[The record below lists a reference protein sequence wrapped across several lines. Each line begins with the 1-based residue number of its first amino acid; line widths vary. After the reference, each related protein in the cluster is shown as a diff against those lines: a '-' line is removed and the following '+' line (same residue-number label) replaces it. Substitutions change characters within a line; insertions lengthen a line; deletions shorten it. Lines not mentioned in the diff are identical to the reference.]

1 MVKKMTFKQFLFI
14 LPLLIF
20 IGVFSIYPIVT
31 SFMYTFFD
39 YRINDQTANSFYL
52 SERFNGELFY
62 EDCDYIN
69 YFLDDDKTLMSE
81 EDQKA
86 VEEIQATVSSVMS
99 EYENAKGT
107 EKISSDKKDELVAF
121 KEKLRTDITAL
132 YDKYPDVEFYNKDK
146 IPEILDEMDT
156 CIVKSN
162 FIGLKAYGNLIK
174 DTRFWKAL
182 GHTLIFTVISVGIE
196 LVLGMLLALIM
207 NKAMK
212 GIGLVRTVALIPWA
226 IPTAVS
232 AMIWSYLYDGSY
244 GIVSFLFNKLGI
256 INSQSAMLL
265 TSHGAMSA
273 AIIADVWKTTPYMA
287 LLLLAGLHHGLDPV
301 VVADV
306 AGVDA
311 DLVHTNVG
319 AGQRCLVIKVDIR
332 HDGDVHRVLHG
343 LDALGIRRAGAGHT
357 QDLAARRLTALCLGN
372 VALNVLHGDIQHGL
386 HRNGVVAANGHI
398 ADLYFSF
405 QLPHGRFPFRI
416 TLPR

>member
-287 LLLLAGLHHGLDPV
+287 LLLLAGLQVIDRGLYESSAIDGAGPVVTFFKITLPLVKPSLLVALLFRTLDAFRVYDLIAILTGGGPGNGTESLSIYAYKLMFDQSNYGYSSVVVMGMFV
-301 VVADV
+301 VVAIIAFLYVKVLGTDV
-306 AGVDA
+306 M
-311 DLVHTNVG
+311 
-319 AGQRCLVIKVDIR
+319 
-332 HDGDVHRVLHG
+332 
-343 LDALGIRRAGAGHT
+343 
-357 QDLAARRLTALCLGN
+357 GN
-372 VALNVLHGDIQHGL
+372 D
-386 HRNGVVAANGHI
+386 
-398 ADLYFSF
+398 
-405 QLPHGRFPFRI
+405 
-416 TLPR
+416 

>member
-107 EKISSDKKDELVAF
+107 EKIASDKKDELVAF

-244 GIVSFLFNKLGI
+244 GIVSFLFNKLEI

-287 LLLLAGLHHGLDPV
+287 LLLLAGLQVIDRGLYESSAIDGAGPVVTFFKITLPLVKPSLLVALLFRTLDAFRVYDLIAILTGGGPGNGTESLSIYAYKLMFDQSNYGYSSVVVMGMFV
-301 VVADV
+301 VVAIIAFLYVKVLGADV
-306 AGVDA
+306 M
-311 DLVHTNVG
+311 
-319 AGQRCLVIKVDIR
+319 
-332 HDGDVHRVLHG
+332 
-343 LDALGIRRAGAGHT
+343 
-357 QDLAARRLTALCLGN
+357 GN
-372 VALNVLHGDIQHGL
+372 D
-386 HRNGVVAANGHI
+386 
-398 ADLYFSF
+398 
-405 QLPHGRFPFRI
+405 
-416 TLPR
+416 

>member
-86 VEEIQATVSSVMS
+86 VEEIQATVRSVMS

-287 LLLLAGLHHGLDPV
+287 LLLLAGLQVIDRGLYESSAIDGAGPV
-301 VVADV
+301 V
-306 AGVDA
+306 
-311 DLVHTNVG
+311 TFF
-319 AGQRCLVIKVDIR
+319 K
-332 HDGDVHRVLHG
+332 
-343 LDALGIRRAGAGHT
+343 
-357 QDLAARRLTALCLGN
+357 
-372 VALNVLHGDIQHGL
+372 
-386 HRNGVVAANGHI
+386 
-398 ADLYFSF
+398 
-405 QLPHGRFPFRI
+405 I
-416 TLPR
+416 TLPLVKPSLLVALLFRTLDAFRVYDLIAILTGGGPGNGTESLSIYAYKLMFDQSNYGYSSVVVMGMFIVVAIIAFLYVKVLGADVMGND

>member
-287 LLLLAGLHHGLDPV
+287 LLLLAGLQVIDRGLYESSAIDGAGPVVTFFKITLPLVKPSLLVALLFRTLDAFRVYDLIAILTGGGPGNGTESLSIYAYKLMFDQSNYGYSSVVVMGMFV
-301 VVADV
+301 VVAIIAFLYVKVLGADV
-306 AGVDA
+306 
-311 DLVHTNVG
+311 
-319 AGQRCLVIKVDIR
+319 I
-332 HDGDVHRVLHG
+332 
-343 LDALGIRRAGAGHT
+343 
-357 QDLAARRLTALCLGN
+357 GN
-372 VALNVLHGDIQHGL
+372 D
-386 HRNGVVAANGHI
+386 
-398 ADLYFSF
+398 
-405 QLPHGRFPFRI
+405 
-416 TLPR
+416 

>member
-107 EKISSDKKDELVAF
+107 EKISSDQKDELVAF

-182 GHTLIFTVISVGIE
+182 GHTLIFTLISVGIE

-287 LLLLAGLHHGLDPV
+287 LLLLAGLQVIDRGLYESSAIDGAGPVVTFFKITLPLVKPSLLVALLFRTLDAFRVYDLIAILTGGGPGNGTESLSIYAYKLMFDQSNYGYSSVVVMGMFV
-301 VVADV
+301 VVAIIAFLYVKVLGADV
-306 AGVDA
+306 M
-311 DLVHTNVG
+311 
-319 AGQRCLVIKVDIR
+319 
-332 HDGDVHRVLHG
+332 
-343 LDALGIRRAGAGHT
+343 
-357 QDLAARRLTALCLGN
+357 GN
-372 VALNVLHGDIQHGL
+372 D
-386 HRNGVVAANGHI
+386 
-398 ADLYFSF
+398 
-405 QLPHGRFPFRI
+405 
-416 TLPR
+416 

>member
-39 YRINDQTANSFYL
+39 YSINDQTANSFYL

-287 LLLLAGLHHGLDPV
+287 LLLLAGLQVIDRGLYESSAIDGAGPVVTFFKITLPLVKPSLLVALLFRTLDAFRVYDLIAILTGGGPGNGTESLSIYAYKLMFDQSNYGYSSVVVMGMFV
-301 VVADV
+301 VVAIIAFLYVKVLGADV
-306 AGVDA
+306 M
-311 DLVHTNVG
+311 
-319 AGQRCLVIKVDIR
+319 
-332 HDGDVHRVLHG
+332 
-343 LDALGIRRAGAGHT
+343 
-357 QDLAARRLTALCLGN
+357 GN
-372 VALNVLHGDIQHGL
+372 D
-386 HRNGVVAANGHI
+386 
-398 ADLYFSF
+398 
-405 QLPHGRFPFRI
+405 
-416 TLPR
+416 

>member
-86 VEEIQATVSSVMS
+86 VEEIQAIVSSVMS
-99 EYENAKGT
+99 EYENVKGT

-146 IPEILDEMDT
+146 VPEILDEMDT

-287 LLLLAGLHHGLDPV
+287 LLLLAGLQVIDRGLYESSAIDGAGPVVTFFKITLPLVKPSLLVALLFRTLDAFRVYDLIAILTGGGPGNGTESLSIYAYKLMFDQSNYGYSSVVVMGMFV
-301 VVADV
+301 VVAIIAFLYVKVLGADV
-306 AGVDA
+306 M
-311 DLVHTNVG
+311 
-319 AGQRCLVIKVDIR
+319 
-332 HDGDVHRVLHG
+332 
-343 LDALGIRRAGAGHT
+343 
-357 QDLAARRLTALCLGN
+357 GN
-372 VALNVLHGDIQHGL
+372 D
-386 HRNGVVAANGHI
+386 
-398 ADLYFSF
+398 
-405 QLPHGRFPFRI
+405 
-416 TLPR
+416 

>member
-146 IPEILDEMDT
+146 IPEILDEMGT

-287 LLLLAGLHHGLDPV
+287 LLLLAGLQVIDRGLYESSAIDGAGPVVTFFKITLPLVKPSLLVALLFRTLDAFRVYDLIAILTGGGPGNGTESLSIYAYKLMFDQSNYGYSSVVVMGMFV
-301 VVADV
+301 VVAIIAFLYVKVLGADV
-306 AGVDA
+306 M
-311 DLVHTNVG
+311 
-319 AGQRCLVIKVDIR
+319 
-332 HDGDVHRVLHG
+332 
-343 LDALGIRRAGAGHT
+343 
-357 QDLAARRLTALCLGN
+357 GN
-372 VALNVLHGDIQHGL
+372 D
-386 HRNGVVAANGHI
+386 
-398 ADLYFSF
+398 
-405 QLPHGRFPFRI
+405 
-416 TLPR
+416 

>member
-287 LLLLAGLHHGLDPV
+287 PLLLAGLQVIDRGLYESSAIDGAGPVVTFFKITLPLVKPSLLVALLFRTLDAFRVYDLIAILTGGGPGNGTESLSIYAYKLMFDQSNYGYSSVVVMGMFV
-301 VVADV
+301 VVAIIAFLYVKVLGADV
-306 AGVDA
+306 M
-311 DLVHTNVG
+311 
-319 AGQRCLVIKVDIR
+319 
-332 HDGDVHRVLHG
+332 
-343 LDALGIRRAGAGHT
+343 
-357 QDLAARRLTALCLGN
+357 GN
-372 VALNVLHGDIQHGL
+372 D
-386 HRNGVVAANGHI
+386 
-398 ADLYFSF
+398 
-405 QLPHGRFPFRI
+405 
-416 TLPR
+416 

>member
-99 EYENAKGT
+99 EYENVKGT

-146 IPEILDEMDT
+146 VPEILDEMDT

-226 IPTAVS
+226 IPTAIS

-287 LLLLAGLHHGLDPV
+287 LLLLAGLQVIDRGLYESSAIDGAGPVVTFFKITLPLVKPSLLVALLFRTLDAFRVYDLIAILTGGGPGNGTESLSIYAYKLMFDQSNYGYSSVVVMGMFV
-301 VVADV
+301 VVAIIAFLYVKVLGADV
-306 AGVDA
+306 M
-311 DLVHTNVG
+311 
-319 AGQRCLVIKVDIR
+319 
-332 HDGDVHRVLHG
+332 
-343 LDALGIRRAGAGHT
+343 
-357 QDLAARRLTALCLGN
+357 GN
-372 VALNVLHGDIQHGL
+372 D
-386 HRNGVVAANGHI
+386 
-398 ADLYFSF
+398 
-405 QLPHGRFPFRI
+405 
-416 TLPR
+416 

>member
-287 LLLLAGLHHGLDPV
+287 LLLLAGLQVIDRGLYESSAIDGAGPVVTFFKITLPLVKPSLLVALLFRTLDAFRVYDLIAILTGGGPGNGTESISIYAYKLMFDQSNYGYSSVVVMGMFV
-301 VVADV
+301 VVAIIAFLYVKVLGADV
-306 AGVDA
+306 M
-311 DLVHTNVG
+311 
-319 AGQRCLVIKVDIR
+319 
-332 HDGDVHRVLHG
+332 
-343 LDALGIRRAGAGHT
+343 
-357 QDLAARRLTALCLGN
+357 GN
-372 VALNVLHGDIQHGL
+372 D
-386 HRNGVVAANGHI
+386 
-398 ADLYFSF
+398 
-405 QLPHGRFPFRI
+405 
-416 TLPR
+416 

>member
-287 LLLLAGLHHGLDPV
+287 LLLLAGLQVIDRGLYESSAIDGAGPVVTFFKITLPLVKPSLLVALLFRTLDAFRVYDLIAILTGGGPGNGTESLSIYAYKLMFDQSNYGYSSVVVMGMFV
-301 VVADV
+301 VVAIIAFPYVKVLGADV
-306 AGVDA
+306 M
-311 DLVHTNVG
+311 
-319 AGQRCLVIKVDIR
+319 
-332 HDGDVHRVLHG
+332 
-343 LDALGIRRAGAGHT
+343 
-357 QDLAARRLTALCLGN
+357 GN
-372 VALNVLHGDIQHGL
+372 D
-386 HRNGVVAANGHI
+386 
-398 ADLYFSF
+398 
-405 QLPHGRFPFRI
+405 
-416 TLPR
+416 

>member
-287 LLLLAGLHHGLDPV
+287 LLLLAGLHHSLDAV

-306 AGVDA
+306 AGIDA
-311 DLVHTNVG
+311 DLIHAHVC
-319 AGQRCLVIKVDIR
+319 AGQCGLVIKVDIR
-332 HDGDVHRVLHG
+332 HDGDVHRILDG
-343 LDALGIRRAGAGHT
+343 LDALGVCCAGAGHA
-357 QDLAARRLTALCLGN
+357 QDLTARRLAAFRLRHIALD
-372 VALNVLHGDIQHGL
+372 VLHRDIQHGL
-386 HRNGVVAANGHI
+386 HRDGVVAADGHI

-405 QLPHGRFPFRI
+405 QLPHCHFPFFRP
-416 TLPR
+416 PR

>member
-287 LLLLAGLHHGLDPV
+287 LLLLAGLQVIDRGLYESSAIDGAGPVVTFFKITLPLVKPSLLVALLFRTLDAFRVYDLLAILTGGGPGNGTESLSIYAYKLMFDQSNYGYSSVVVMGMFV
-301 VVADV
+301 VVAIIAFLYVKVLGADV
-306 AGVDA
+306 M
-311 DLVHTNVG
+311 
-319 AGQRCLVIKVDIR
+319 
-332 HDGDVHRVLHG
+332 
-343 LDALGIRRAGAGHT
+343 
-357 QDLAARRLTALCLGN
+357 GN
-372 VALNVLHGDIQHGL
+372 D
-386 HRNGVVAANGHI
+386 
-398 ADLYFSF
+398 
-405 QLPHGRFPFRI
+405 
-416 TLPR
+416 

>member
-182 GHTLIFTVISVGIE
+182 GHTLIFTVISAGIE

-287 LLLLAGLHHGLDPV
+287 LLLLAGLQVIDRGLYESSAIDGAGPVVTFFKITLPLVKPSLLVALLFRTLDAFRVYDLIAILTGGGPGNGTESLSIYAYKLMFDQSNYGYSSVVVMGMFV
-301 VVADV
+301 VVAIIAFLYVKVLGADV
-306 AGVDA
+306 M
-311 DLVHTNVG
+311 
-319 AGQRCLVIKVDIR
+319 
-332 HDGDVHRVLHG
+332 
-343 LDALGIRRAGAGHT
+343 
-357 QDLAARRLTALCLGN
+357 GN
-372 VALNVLHGDIQHGL
+372 D
-386 HRNGVVAANGHI
+386 
-398 ADLYFSF
+398 
-405 QLPHGRFPFRI
+405 
-416 TLPR
+416 

>member
-52 SERFNGELFY
+52 SERVNGELFY

-86 VEEIQATVSSVMS
+86 VEEIQETVSSVMS
-99 EYENAKGT
+99 EYENEKGT

-287 LLLLAGLHHGLDPV
+287 LLLLAGLQVIDRGLYESSAIDGAGPVVTFFKITLPLVKPSLLVALLFRTLDAFRVYDLIAILTGGGPGNGTESLSIYAYKLMFDQSNYGYSSVVVMGMFV
-301 VVADV
+301 VVAIIAFLYVKVLGADV
-306 AGVDA
+306 M
-311 DLVHTNVG
+311 
-319 AGQRCLVIKVDIR
+319 
-332 HDGDVHRVLHG
+332 
-343 LDALGIRRAGAGHT
+343 
-357 QDLAARRLTALCLGN
+357 GN
-372 VALNVLHGDIQHGL
+372 D
-386 HRNGVVAANGHI
+386 
-398 ADLYFSF
+398 
-405 QLPHGRFPFRI
+405 
-416 TLPR
+416 

>member
-207 NKAMK
+207 NKAMR

-287 LLLLAGLHHGLDPV
+287 LLLLAGLQVIDRGLYESSAIDGAGPVVTFFKITLPLVKPSLLVALLFRTLDAFRVYDLIAILTGGGPGNGTESLSIYAYKLMFDQSNYGYSSVVVMGMFV
-301 VVADV
+301 VVAIIAFLYVKVLGADV
-306 AGVDA
+306 M
-311 DLVHTNVG
+311 
-319 AGQRCLVIKVDIR
+319 
-332 HDGDVHRVLHG
+332 
-343 LDALGIRRAGAGHT
+343 
-357 QDLAARRLTALCLGN
+357 GN
-372 VALNVLHGDIQHGL
+372 D
-386 HRNGVVAANGHI
+386 
-398 ADLYFSF
+398 
-405 QLPHGRFPFRI
+405 
-416 TLPR
+416 

>member
-287 LLLLAGLHHGLDPV
+287 LLLLAGLQVIDRGLYESSAIDGAGPVVTFFKITVPLVKPSLLVALLFRTLDAFRVYDLIAILTGGGPGNGTESLSIYAYKLMFDQSNYGYSSVVVMGMFV
-301 VVADV
+301 VVAIIAFLYVKVLGADV
-306 AGVDA
+306 M
-311 DLVHTNVG
+311 
-319 AGQRCLVIKVDIR
+319 
-332 HDGDVHRVLHG
+332 
-343 LDALGIRRAGAGHT
+343 
-357 QDLAARRLTALCLGN
+357 GN
-372 VALNVLHGDIQHGL
+372 D
-386 HRNGVVAANGHI
+386 
-398 ADLYFSF
+398 
-405 QLPHGRFPFRI
+405 
-416 TLPR
+416 

>member
-121 KEKLRTDITAL
+121 KEKLRTDITTL

-287 LLLLAGLHHGLDPV
+287 LLLLAGLQVIDRGLYESSAIDGAGPVVTFFKITLPLVKPSLLVALLFRTLDAFRVYDLIAILTGGGPGNGTESLSIYAYKLMFDQSNYGYSSVVVMGMFV
-301 VVADV
+301 VVAIIAFLYVKVLGADV
-306 AGVDA
+306 M
-311 DLVHTNVG
+311 
-319 AGQRCLVIKVDIR
+319 
-332 HDGDVHRVLHG
+332 
-343 LDALGIRRAGAGHT
+343 
-357 QDLAARRLTALCLGN
+357 GN
-372 VALNVLHGDIQHGL
+372 D
-386 HRNGVVAANGHI
+386 
-398 ADLYFSF
+398 
-405 QLPHGRFPFRI
+405 
-416 TLPR
+416 